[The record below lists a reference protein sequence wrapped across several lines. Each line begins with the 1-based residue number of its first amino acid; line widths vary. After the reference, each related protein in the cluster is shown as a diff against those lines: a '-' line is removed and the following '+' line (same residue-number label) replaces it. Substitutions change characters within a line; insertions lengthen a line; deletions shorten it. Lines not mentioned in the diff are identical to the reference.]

1 MHLFLTINFTLFIF
15 RYLSTQ
21 QLPAIMLKLQKTI
34 KYDKSKISSDCD
46 DIDSSSNHSG
56 VQEATDF
63 VELSLEN
70 LRVTNL
76 GKF

>member
-1 MHLFLTINFTLFIF
+1 
-15 RYLSTQ
+15 
-21 QLPAIMLKLQKTI
+21 MLKLQKTI

>member
-1 MHLFLTINFTLFIF
+1 VNFTLSTF

-46 DIDSSSNHSG
+46 DMDSSSNHSD
-56 VQEATDF
+56 VHEATDF
-63 VELSLEN
+63 VELALEN
-70 LRVTNL
+70 LRVTSL